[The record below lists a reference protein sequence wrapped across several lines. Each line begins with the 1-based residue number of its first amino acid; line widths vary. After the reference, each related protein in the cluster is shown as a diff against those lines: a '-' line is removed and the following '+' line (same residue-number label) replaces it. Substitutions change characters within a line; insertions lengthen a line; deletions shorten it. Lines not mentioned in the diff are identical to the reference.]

1 VQACPTGALA
11 EKGFAVHEMVKETDK
26 ISRIASQRAAHSG

>member
-11 EKGFAVHEMVKETDK
+11 EKGFAVHEMVKETGK
-26 ISRIASQRAAHSG
+26 ISRLAGQRTAHAG